1 MRKLLFSKDIP
12 IVSVTDVMKEVVTVS
27 QDKEEENAHY
37 FKVELIGVS
46 SKETLLN
53 EDVVE
58 AYLIQHAPL
67 PFKKEFSWAS
77 IIKEKCRIWGFK
89 IPEYYI
95 ELNGHQLYKPY
106 ENTFVC
112 DRVKKREDAISDIVV
127 KPFYRE
133 DKLSAVFW
141 YGETRFWGTVLNN
154 EIKGIRIRQG
164 NILIGN
170 KSTCN
175 ILFKEGRFNGW
186 MIGELHVIDSDLI
199 VNARRDNFEQN
210 EAHYDLTESFR
221 EWSDVKI
228 REIRKISYQ
237 RSLSEKKRS
246 VIENKRLD
254 DVNNLLT
261 EELDCVGE
269 SEYLDREESEE
280 ISEIDYMDKLSQLLN
295 QKKVKQS
302 IWH

>member
-1 MRKLLFSKDIP
+1 
-12 IVSVTDVMKEVVTVS
+12 
-27 QDKEEENAHY
+27 
-37 FKVELIGVS
+37 
-46 SKETLLN
+46 
-53 EDVVE
+53 
-58 AYLIQHAPL
+58 
-67 PFKKEFSWAS
+67 
-77 IIKEKCRIWGFK
+77 
-89 IPEYYI
+89 
-95 ELNGHQLYKPY
+95 
-106 ENTFVC
+106 
-112 DRVKKREDAISDIVV
+112 
-127 KPFYRE
+127 
-133 DKLSAVFW
+133 
-141 YGETRFWGTVLNN
+141 
-154 EIKGIRIRQG
+154 
-164 NILIGN
+164 
-170 KSTCN
+170 
-175 ILFKEGRFNGW
+175 

-246 VIENKRLD
+246 VIENERLD